1 MPEKSHAAA
10 PLLLCALLVA
20 TCSSRPDSVSLG
32 GVAEAD
38 TLDPITAYS
47 DGGAIHLNAPTRARL
62 IEQDPLWAEALR
74 IHYDAI
80 VMDGHIDTPSRMVDD
95 GFDFGT
101 RHTPRRSD
109 HHVDI
114 PRMFE
119 GGLDAPFFSIYVSSR
134 LGEGSESTA
143 RALRMIAEVKRQVA
157 ANIEQSGMAYSA
169 EDVIRLTQSGRK
181 AILMGLEGGHALRAS
196 EEVLEQLY
204 DAGIRYVTL
213 THTGTHSWADASQ
226 SPPRHGGLSERGRN
240 LVRAMN
246 RLGMLVDLS
255 HVSDST
261 FYDALEVAEAPVIL
275 SHSSARALV
284 NNVRNVDD
292 AMIRAVAD
300 NGGVVMVNFF
310 DPMVNGH
317 LTEEVMDA
325 VYDRLQREHQG
336 NLRQIWAVIRSER
349 RDRGIP
355 SGTLEDILNHI
366 DHVAHVAGV
375 DHVGLGS
382 DFDGVSAL
390 PDGMEDVTSLPWI
403 TYGLLKRGYS
413 EGDVRKILGGNTLRV
428 MEEAEQVAFDS
439 TD

>member
-1 MPEKSHAAA
+1 MPKKLRTAT
-10 PLLLCALLVA
+10 PLVLVALLAVA
-20 TCSSRPDSVSLG
+20 CSSQPDT
-32 GVAEAD
+32 VASDLVAKAD

-47 DGGAIHLNAPTRARL
+47 DGGDIRMNAPTRERL
-62 IEQDPLWAEALR
+62 VAEDPLWAEALR
-74 IHYDAI
+74 IHYNAI

-157 ANIEQSGMAYSA
+157 ANIEQAGIAYSA
-169 EDVIRLTQSGRK
+169 EDVVRLTRSGRK
-181 AILMGLEGGHALRAS
+181 AILMGLEGGHAIQAS
-196 EEVLEQLY
+196 EEVLGQLY

-226 SPPRHGGLSERGRN
+226 SRPQHGGLTDRGRE

-261 FYDALEVAEAPVIL
+261 FYDALEVTEAPVIL

-284 NNVRNVDD
+284 KNVRNIDD
-292 AMIRAVAD
+292 DMLRAVAE
-300 NGGVVMVNFF
+300 NGGVVMINFF
-310 DPMVNGH
+310 DPMVNGR
-317 LTEEVMDA
+317 LTDEVMDA
-325 VYDRLQREHQG
+325 VYDRLEREHQG
-336 NLRQIWAVIRSER
+336 NLNQIWPVIRAER

-355 SGTLEDILNHI
+355 SGMLEDILNHI
-366 DHVAHVAGV
+366 DHVARVAGV

-382 DFDGVSAL
+382 DFDGVSSL
-390 PDGMEDVTSLPWI
+390 PDGMEDVTRLPWI

-413 EGDVRKILGGNTLRV
+413 EGDIRKILGGNTLRV
-428 MEEAEQVAFDS
+428 LAEAEQVAFDP

>member
-1 MPEKSHAAA
+1 MIRALL
-10 PLLLCALLVA
+10 PLSVAVLLVA
-20 TCSSRPDSVSLG
+20 TCSSRPEDGSPAQTAQPG
-32 GVAEAD
+32 
-38 TLDPITAYS
+38 TLDPDTAYS
-47 DGGAIHLNAPTRARL
+47 DGGDIRMNAPTRARL

-80 VMDGHIDTPSRMVDD
+80 VMDGHIDTPSQMVDE
-95 GFDFGT
+95 GFDFGI
-101 RHTPRRSD
+101 RHTPQRSN

-114 PRMFE
+114 PKMFE

-134 LGEGSESTA
+134 LGEGGESTA
-143 RALRMIAEVKRQVA
+143 RALRLIAEVKRQVA

-169 EDVIRLTQSGRK
+169 EDVVRLTRSGRK
-181 AILMGLEGGHALRAS
+181 AILMGLEGGHALQAS
-196 EEVLEQLY
+196 EEILEQLY
-204 DAGIRYVTL
+204 EAGIRYVTL

-226 SPPRHGGLSERGRN
+226 SRPRHGGLTDRGRM

-261 FYDALEVAEAPVIL
+261 FYDALDVAEAPVIL
-275 SHSSARALV
+275 SHSSARSLV

-292 AMIRAVAD
+292 AMLRAVAE
-300 NGGVVMVNFF
+300 NGGVVMINFF
-310 DPMVNGH
+310 DPMVNGR

-336 NLRQIWAVIRSER
+336 NLKQIWPVIRTER

-366 DHVAHVAGV
+366 DHVARVAGV

-390 PDGMEDVTSLPWI
+390 PEGMEDVTRLPWI

-413 EGDVRKILGGNTLRV
+413 EVDIRKILGGNTLRV
-428 MEEAEQVAFDS
+428 LDEAELVA
-439 TD
+439 TQLQR